1 LEIDLS
7 TKKRAGMPHLKIA
20 KNKIQ
25 AIGSLEVP
33 VLRYSIE
40 IHWNKKNYEKCIG
53 KQGNF

>member
-1 LEIDLS
+1 LDTDLS

-25 AIGSLEVP
+25 ANGSLEVP
-33 VLRYSIE
+33 VLRHSIG
-40 IHWNKKNYEKCIG
+40 IKWNKKKYEKWTG